1 MAKHV
6 QTMAPDLRIL
16 QANERTFLAWARTG
30 IALVIF
36 GFALARVAV
45 WLEPLGDTRS
55 EPAPSDDVLVAIGIV
70 LVIAGSLVPILAA
83 SRHRRIRA
91 AIIADQPIIPSV
103 APTIALAI
111 LLAVVGLGLAIW
123 LGLA

>member
-1 MAKHV
+1 LGV
-6 QTMAPDLRIL
+6 APDLRIL

-45 WLEPLGDTRS
+45 WLEPMDGTRKGG
-55 EPAPSDDVLVAIGIV
+55 APSDDALVVIGVVLV
-70 LVIAGSLVPILAA
+70 LAGSLVPGLAA
-83 SRHRRIRA
+83 LRHRRIRA
-91 AIIADQPIIPSV
+91 AIINDQPIIPSV
-103 APTIALAI
+103 TPTIALAV
-111 LLAVVGLGLAIW
+111 LLGCVGLGLVFW